1 MKKILTLTTLI
12 TILLVNLASAVDTTS
27 CYGYGGMLG
36 MMSGIGGY
44 GYGYGMMTLAWLTY
58 ILIIGLIIAAIYWLV
73 KSATHKK

>member
-27 CYGYGGMLG
+27 CYGYGGMYS

-44 GYGYGMMTLAWLTY
+44 GYGMATLAWVTY
-58 ILIIGLIIAAIYWLV
+58 ILIIGLIIAGIYWLV
-73 KSATHKK
+73 KSATRKK